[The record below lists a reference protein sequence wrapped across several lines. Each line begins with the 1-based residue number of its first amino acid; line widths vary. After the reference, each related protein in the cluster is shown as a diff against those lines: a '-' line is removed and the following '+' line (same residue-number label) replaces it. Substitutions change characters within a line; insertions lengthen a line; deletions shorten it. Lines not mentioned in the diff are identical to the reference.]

1 MDFDCSSCSIQ
12 CCVGSFSWL
21 LFCSE
26 FKRCRCCCLGPYA
39 SGLFCIQLVLSMP
52 LMCWLPGC
60 VFKAIGW
67 NRDAWGSS
75 CFWSQLGYPAACNW
89 DKTLA
94 ASPREILRS
103 INKLQTQLN
112 RGGLAGFE
120 FSRLCKSISSCF
132 VLIPR
137 KASISMSSP
146 VWASIVRWAVLVI
159 CQRPMSLCS
168 ATFWLEFATL
178 VSLLN
183 QLLLCLRFW
192 IELSKQ
198 LFQSLQAFWGFS
210 CQASWLLLL
219 RFSLLFRQLFQGVS
233 CSIQLVWSLW
243 ADPVN
248 GTRWIDAPVPGQ
260 ILDAFVFAP
269 HPTEHINESTA
280 VSDGVDVGEGLKFAR
295 NVHCDSDYCHARCLQ
310 FGNGCLVG
318 PHQLQAVLFPPSTI
332 SFPSQHVDPD
342 CKQGPNGDHDHQELT
357 DHQLSYF
364 WIHRFCSLGLAPCH

>member
-1 MDFDCSSCSIQ
+1 MYFIFGSGCVDEVVFPFGCFQWNLTPRAAVSS
-12 CCVGSFSWL
+12 VVLEVFLG
-21 LFCSE
+21 FCSE

-67 NRDAWGSS
+67 NRDASGSS

-146 VWASIVRWAVLVI
+146 VWASIVR
-159 CQRPMSLCS
+159 
-168 ATFWLEFATL
+168 
-178 VSLLN
+178 
-183 QLLLCLRFW
+183 
-192 IELSKQ
+192 
-198 LFQSLQAFWGFS
+198 
-210 CQASWLLLL
+210 
-219 RFSLLFRQLFQGVS
+219 
-233 CSIQLVWSLW
+233 
-243 ADPVN
+243 
-248 GTRWIDAPVPGQ
+248 
-260 ILDAFVFAP
+260 
-269 HPTEHINESTA
+269 
-280 VSDGVDVGEGLKFAR
+280 
-295 NVHCDSDYCHARCLQ
+295 
-310 FGNGCLVG
+310 
-318 PHQLQAVLFPPSTI
+318 
-332 SFPSQHVDPD
+332 
-342 CKQGPNGDHDHQELT
+342 
-357 DHQLSYF
+357 
-364 WIHRFCSLGLAPCH
+364 